1 MTSTFASEI
10 PAIPTAEALRA
21 LTPLEA
27 HEAHCSGGWIIFQR
41 DDGTEAGLACG
52 YCERRRNEQLVRA
65 AVEASGIGA
74 RYFDMEWDTLELLDP
89 LPALRSACENI
100 TGIIESGHNA
110 LLAGPPGT
118 GKTQAA
124 ALLVKAAIHAGFHA
138 RMENIGRVAME
149 VRAGYDGQGQTEA
162 GAVTRLSMPELLV
175 LDDIG
180 AGEAGDGKLEK
191 RILYFVTEA
200 RQNARRSTIVTSNL
214 TAKQAS
220 EFLGQRIM
228 NRLMPLETFNFA
240 HGRNFRVPTGASAW
254 RPGEGAA

>member
-1 MTSTFASEI
+1 MTSTFEI
-10 PAIPTAEALRA
+10 PENPTVDALRNM
-21 LTPLEA
+21 TPLEA
-27 HEAHCSGGWIIFQR
+27 HEQHCHGGWIYFQR
-41 DDGTEAGLACG
+41 EDGTEAGTMCG
-52 YCERRRNEQLVRA
+52 YCERQRNEQLIRA

-74 RYFDMEWDTLELLDP
+74 RYFDATWDDLETPDP
-89 LPALRSACENI
+89 LPALRAACENI
-100 TGIIESGHNA
+100 TTIIQSGHNA

-124 ALLVKAAIHAGFHA
+124 ALLVKAAIHAGLTA
-138 RMENIGRVAME
+138 RMENIGRTAME
-149 VRAGYDGQGQTEA
+149 VRAGYDGDGDSEA
-162 GAVTRLSMPELLV
+162 AAVTRLSIPELLV

-200 RQNARRSTIVTSNL
+200 RQNARRSTVITSNL
-214 TAKQAS
+214 TARQAA